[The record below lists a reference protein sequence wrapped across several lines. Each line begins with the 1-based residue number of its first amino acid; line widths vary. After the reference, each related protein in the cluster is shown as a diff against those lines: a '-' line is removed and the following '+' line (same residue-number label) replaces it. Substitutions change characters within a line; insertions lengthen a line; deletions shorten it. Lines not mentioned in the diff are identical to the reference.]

1 MFFIVQH
8 CDVVVALKTSMDI
21 GKKQLLLFC
30 NSQNFVVGGD
40 IQMKMIHNLLVVVM
54 EYII

>member
-8 CDVVVALKTSMDI
+8 SGVVVALKTSIDI
-21 GKKQLLLFC
+21 GQKKLLLFC

-40 IQMKMIHNLLVVVM
+40 IQTKMMHNLLVVVM
-54 EYII
+54 EYIN

>member
-1 MFFIVQH
+1 
-8 CDVVVALKTSMDI
+8 MDI